1 MWLTSGRTKR
11 RAAIFALRLWLLGW
25 LSGTVF
31 VENKGDDWVRSFSFR
46 CAEAAL
52 AVTASRD
59 GNGTPHAGLIV
70 AWGCAQQRIR
80 D

>member
-11 RAAIFALRLWLLGW
+11 RAAISALRHWLLGW

-31 VENKGDDWVRSFSFR
+31 IEKKGDDWLRSFSF
-46 CAEAAL
+46 CFAEAAF

-59 GNGTPHAGLIV
+59 GNGTPHACSSLS
-70 AWGCAQQRIR
+70 
-80 D
+80 